1 MTWALQLALEGRL
14 DREMDRAQADFAA
27 AVRQSVGEY
36 GRQVL
41 EQLRADVAGSG
52 LANAGRLSKT
62 WRMRLYPDQLSN
74 GPQTTAQ
81 AFAGV
86 RGRQRAV
93 DAAAYLY
100 SRAPVIQ
107 RAFEEGVTIRS
118 SNGFFLAI
126 PTEAAPQRDIG
137 SRGSRRR
144 LIEAAELR
152 YGPLRFVS
160 RPNGPSLLV
169 ADARQNSRGRFVRAS
184 DRVRRTGNQL
194 ATVVVFLLVP
204 QARLKQRLDGAA
216 IRDRADAA
224 FESWFQR
231 RLNVLLAEADARRA
245 AARFGG
251 RAR

>member
-1 MTWALQLALEGRL
+1 MSLELRLAFEGRL
-14 DREMDRAQADFAA
+14 DREMDQAQADFAL
-27 AVRQSVGEY
+27 AVRRAVGEY
-36 GRQVL
+36 GRRVL
-41 EQLRADVAGSG
+41 EELRADVRGSG
-52 LANAGRLSKT
+52 LANAGRLANT
-62 WRMRLYPDQLSN
+62 WRMRLYPDQLAS
-74 GPQTTAQ
+74 GPQDFGQ
-81 AFAGV
+81 ALGGV
-86 RGRQRAV
+86 RGRSRAV

-126 PTEAAPQRDIG
+126 PTEAAPRRDIG

-144 LIEAAELR
+144 LIEAAEAR
-152 YGPLRFVS
+152 YGPLRFVY

-169 ADARQNSRGRFVRAS
+169 AEARQNSAGRFVRAS

-204 QARLKQRLDGAA
+204 QVRLKKRLDGAA
-216 IRDRADAA
+216 IRARADAA
-224 FESWFQR
+224 FEGWFQR
-231 RLNVLLAEADARRA
+231 RLDQLLAEADARRA
-245 AARFGG
+245 ARRFGG